1 MSIMKAIVVEHPG
14 GPEVLKIKDVPR
26 PEARPGWV
34 LIRVKAFGLNR
45 AELFTRQGHSPGV
58 SFPRVLGIECV
69 GEVEEAP
76 ESELAPGQAVAAVMG
91 GMGRAFDGSYAEYTC
106 IPSSHVIPLATEVD
120 WPVLGAIPEMFL
132 TAWGAL
138 TDGLEVKAGQSLL
151 VRGGTSSVGLAAI
164 SLAKDM
170 CLTVAATTRN
180 PAKANIMHENGVDH
194 VLIDDGAIARAVRRI
209 FPNGVDRVLELV
221 GTVTVRDSLKATA
234 PRGIVCIIG
243 MLGGE
248 WTLEGFSPFEVI
260 PSSVKLTTY
269 QGEALNIAGGRVAL
283 QQFVDG
289 LAAGRTR
296 VNLERVFR
304 FDQIVDAHR
313 YMEENRAKGKLVV
326 LVD

>member
-1 MSIMKAIVVEHPG
+1 MKAIVVEQPG
-14 GPEVLKIKDVPR
+14 DPEVLKIKNLPR
-26 PEARPGWV
+26 PDPRPGWV

-69 GEVEEAP
+69 GEVEKAP
-76 ESELAPGQAVAAVMG
+76 ATDLTAGQTVAAVMG

-106 IPSSHVIPLATEVD
+106 VPASHVIPLATEVD
-120 WPVLGAIPEMFL
+120 WPLLGAIPEMFL
-132 TAWGAL
+132 TIWGAL
-138 TDGLEVKAGQSLL
+138 TDGLEVGAGQSLL

-170 CLTVAATTRN
+170 GLTVAATTRN
-180 PAKANIMHENGVDH
+180 AAKADTMRENGVDH
-194 VLIDDGAIARAVRRI
+194 VLIDDGGIADAVRRI

-234 PRGIVCIIG
+234 PKGIVCIVG

-248 WTLEGFSPFEVI
+248 WTLESFSPFEAI

-269 QGEALNIAGGRVAL
+269 QGEALNIREGRVAL

-289 LAAGRTR
+289 VVARRHR
-296 VNLERVFR
+296 VNLDRVFR
-304 FDQIVDAHR
+304 FDQIVEAHR